1 MRLLRVLETGEF
13 LKVGSSKPQKINVRI
28 TAATNVNIPKAINE
42 NKFREDLFY
51 RLNTV
56 PIEVPPL
63 RVRKDDIHLLFRKFS
78 ADFADKYRMP
88 SVQLTEEARILLLKY
103 RWPGNVRQLKNVTE
117 QISVIEKNK
126 LITAEV
132 LLTYLPEN
140 SEASLPV
147 IYSGDKDG
155 MTERDILYKVLFDM
169 KKDVADLKKVVFQV
183 IKSDSRPNKDEI
195 NDQVFERLYGG
206 QDSVSSL
213 ERRLELAQFN
223 EDKPLKRNKSNFAD
237 DAVCFNK
244 TDNSEE
250 KDDYHEIVI
259 EQQEESLSISDTEKK
274 LIKKALEK
282 HGGKRKYA
290 AEDLGI
296 SERTLYRKIK
306 EYDIEQ

>member
-1 MRLLRVLETGEF
+1 M
-13 LKVGSSKPQKINVRI
+13 QIQ
-28 TAATNVNIPKAINE
+28 E
-42 NKFREDLFY
+42 NKFREDLYY

-63 RVRKDDIHLLFRKFS
+63 RARKDDIHLLFRKFS

-88 SVQLTEEARILLLKY
+88 SVQLTEDARILLLKY

-126 LITAEV
+126 LITSEV
-132 LLTYLPEN
+132 LLNYLPEN
-140 SEASLPV
+140 SDASLP
-147 IYSGDKDG
+147 ILYSGDKDG

-183 IKSDSRPNKDEI
+183 IQSDSKPNKEEI
-195 NDQVFERLYGG
+195 NDQVFERLYGE
-206 QDSVSSL
+206 QDSINSL
-213 ERRLELAQFN
+213 EKRLELAQFN
-223 EDKPLKRNKSNFAD
+223 ENREQKSTTSNFD
-237 DAVCFNK
+237 NDAVSIHK
-244 TDNSEE
+244 STHSEE
-250 KDDYHEIVI
+250 KDEFQDIVI
-259 EQQEESLSISDTEKK
+259 EQEEESLSISETEKK
-274 LIKKALEK
+274 LIKRALEK